1 MEGQGKGMNVKDLC
15 NEKLREIVEE
25 YYENNLTV
33 KALLEKHKVKYVSNF
48 IQSITLYTD
57 EECEVCGSKVKYEL
71 KSRTYCNSINNLK
84 KICSVCYH
92 DGTDNCYC
100 KTCLEHRRVEKE
112 REQEEKRKIVSE
124 AFARKPID
132 LCEMNIKE
140 LLFIGLLKDR
150 GIVYNIGVLAEKDY
164 FKNTHSFI
172 EDSMQFLKDMLN
184 NGVIKVNL
192 DESDLKYFI
201 IKENKSISYYPYL
214 LSYCLNLDS
223 DINNIDVKK
232 ELIERFKYEDI
243 QECWLEICLDE
254 CMKYLDIRTEA
265 MDLGI
270 IVEAIKKDIYSF
282 LEDIL
287 MEYSLGIVVNIIY
300 KSVNYASNFKVEY
313 DVDLEKVHKAIYTNM
328 KNNILKQYSKVPFDR
343 PYELV
348 QTSLSQYMC
357 EKIFEKDSDDI
368 FKSGFSIDELYCIDN
383 EEELKDEVDPI
394 KEGLEIYNKLV
405 FQIRELS
412 NNNVPKDFIISYLKI
427 TEEIYNSAI
436 GNNDDC

>member
-1 MEGQGKGMNVKDLC
+1 MNATELS
-15 NEKLREIVEE
+15 NEKLKEIIEE
-25 YYENNLTV
+25 YYENKLTV
-33 KALLEKHKVKYVSNF
+33 KSLLEKHKVKYVSNF
-48 IQSITLYTD
+48 IQSVTLYTD
-57 EECEVCGSKVKYEL
+57 ENCEICGSKLKYQL
-71 KSRTYCNSINNLK
+71 KSRTYCSSINSLK
-84 KICSVCYH
+84 KVCSACDH
-92 DGTDNCYC
+92 NGSENCYC
-100 KTCLEHRRVEKE
+100 NTCLEERRAEQE
-112 REQEEKRKIVSE
+112 RKLEEKRRVVRQ
-124 AFARKPID
+124 AFSTKPIN
-132 LCEMNIKE
+132 LNKISIKE
-140 LLFIGLLKDR
+140 LLFIGLLKER
-150 GIVYNIGVLAEKDY
+150 GVVYNIGVLAEKDY

-172 EDSMQFLKDMLN
+172 EDSKQFLKDMLN
-184 NGVIKVNL
+184 NGVIKVNF
-192 DESDLKYFI
+192 DESDLKHFI
-201 IKENKSISYYPYL
+201 IEDNKSISYYPYL

-243 QECWLEICLDE
+243 KECWLKICLDE

-270 IVEAIKKDIYSF
+270 IGEAIKKDIYSF

-287 MEYSLGIVVNIIY
+287 MEYSLGIVINIIY

-313 DVDLEKVHKAIYTNM
+313 DVELEKVHKAIYTNM

-368 FKSGFSIDELYCIDN
+368 FKSGFSIDELYCIDK

-394 KEGLEIYNKLV
+394 KEGLDIYNKLV

-436 GNNDDC
+436 DNNDDC

>member
-1 MEGQGKGMNVKDLC
+1 MNVKDLS
-15 NEKLREIVEE
+15 NDKLKEIIEE

-33 KALLEKHKVKYVSNF
+33 KALLEKHGVKYVANF
-48 IQSITLYTD
+48 IQRVTLYTD
-57 EECEVCGSKVKYEL
+57 EECELCGSKVKYQLE
-71 KSRTYCNSINNLK
+71 SRTYCNSINSLK
-84 KICSVCYH
+84 KICSVCRH
-92 DGTDNCYC
+92 DGTMNCC
-100 KTCLEHRRVEKE
+100 CNKCLEHRRAEQE
-112 REQEEKRKIVSE
+112 REEEEKRKIVSQ
-124 AFARKPID
+124 AFATKPINLD
-132 LCEMNIKE
+132 QISIKE

-150 GIVYNIGVLAEKDY
+150 GVVYNIGKLAEKDY

-172 EDSMQFLKDMLN
+172 EDSMQFLKDMLRK
-184 NGVIKVNL
+184 GVIKVDL

-201 IKENKSISYYPYL
+201 VEENKSISCYPYL
-214 LSYCLNLDS
+214 LSYCINLDS
-223 DINNIDVKK
+223 DINDIDIKK

-254 CMKYLDIRTEA
+254 CMKYLDLRTEA

-270 IVEAIKKDIYSF
+270 IDETIKKDIYSF
-282 LEDIL
+282 LEDIIT
-287 MEYSLGIVVNIIY
+287 EYSLGKIINIIY

-313 DVDLEKVHKAIYTNM
+313 HVELEKVHRAIYTNM

-343 PYELV
+343 PYNLV

-357 EKIFEKDSDDI
+357 ENIFQKDSDEV
-368 FKSGFSIDELYCIDN
+368 FKFGFLIDDLYCSEK
-383 EEELKDEVDPI
+383 EEDQKEEGDPI

-405 FQIRELS
+405 LQIRELS

-436 GNNDDC
+436 ANDY